1 MFVSIDNPPM
11 AKMEQL
17 YHDFHHRLFIYAMT
31 LLNEED
37 KAKDVVADVFCAVWE
52 DWHRTASNTAGYTT
66 PNATYLFLLT
76 RNKCIDLL
84 RHEKAKRNYAS
95 LLEKATPPTSDEDI
109 LQYEGRLTRLME
121 TIERLPE
128 PGRSILRC
136 CYFNKLTYQQT
147 ADKLQL
153 TLVVVRKNM
162 LKVFKILR
170 KELKNTI

>member
-1 MFVSIDNPPM
+1 MRSFLQAPHSTERCKGKHFLPNYQILDKKFGRFIKRHYLRTMFVSIDNPPM

-95 LLEKATPPTSDEDI
+95 LLEKATPPHFRRRHFAI
-109 LQYEGRLTRLME
+109 
-121 TIERLPE
+121 
-128 PGRSILRC
+128 
-136 CYFNKLTYQQT
+136 
-147 ADKLQL
+147 
-153 TLVVVRKNM
+153 
-162 LKVFKILR
+162 
-170 KELKNTI
+170 